1 MDLGGGVTNTLSHPF
16 DYLRWMLGEVVYVSA
31 ALGKLSD
38 LELDVEDNTDA
49 LLEFANGARVSVHLD
64 YYQQPASHTLDLS
77 CERGRILWDNA
88 DGSARV
94 LPADDLNSRQI
105 IPPSGFER
113 NEMFLAEMADFIRL
127 CRGEQ
132 FEYCSLEDGIRVQ
145 QIVSAIRQS
154 HAQDGQRVSLA

>member
-1 MDLGGGVTNTLSHPF
+1 MDLGGGVTSTLSHPF

-77 CERGRILWDNA
+77 CERGRIYGTMPTA
-88 DGSARV
+88 AR
-94 LPADDLNSRQI
+94 A
-105 IPPSGFER
+105 
-113 NEMFLAEMADFIRL
+113 
-127 CRGEQ
+127 
-132 FEYCSLEDGIRVQ
+132 YCPRTT
-145 QIVSAIRQS
+145 
-154 HAQDGQRVSLA
+154 